1 MLAAIA
7 TALASPALAQP
18 NSPVDAGSNQS
29 DGAAN
34 AGRSPSIL
42 VRDVSTDQ
50 PDGSKDSIEPDTLG
64 SVEASAAQTSSQ
76 PEEGQPAFLQ
86 GSVNQVSIGD
96 ILVVVRREDL
106 LVKVADLETG
116 GVHVPEGKREKRG
129 TDLFVSLR
137 SLAPKI
143 TYAFDESNL
152 NLAITADPSFFGAN
166 VLDLRP
172 KRPEGIIYDTS
183 PSMFAN
189 YSVSLYDLQSPG
201 DFGWNGYGE
210 AGLSVRG
217 ELLYGSAQHLPDGT
231 WARVLTNL
239 TFDWR
244 DKLTRIIAGDST
256 ATSDVLGGGLVM
268 GGLSVTRTFALDPYF
283 IMLPSTQLGGTVLT
297 PSTVDVYVN
306 GQLVRR
312 ETLAP
317 GQFNLQNVPLTTGS
331 GDTRVVIRDAFGGER
346 IMSSA
351 YYLAL
356 GTLAKGLS
364 DFSYNL
370 GFRRNGIG
378 TESWNY
384 GEPALLFRHRVGV
397 TDWLTLGGRIE
408 GTAHTLS
415 GGPSAAARLP
425 VGELAVVLAV
435 SDTNQA
441 RTTSGVTEALTYP
454 AGPGVAALLS
464 YSYVGRPLNLQ
475 AGARV
480 QSDRYINLSM
490 PLEMDRQRFDLT
502 ATTAVALGKVALMS
516 LQYEGANWRDRGWT
530 NRIMLLA
537 SRTITR
543 KLYAFVNLGNTFQH
557 GSPVEYDTFA
567 GLAYSLGDRTTA
579 STTRSDRW
587 GGAGR
592 SGTSHVDVQHSLPIG
607 PGYGYRVVAEAGDNA
622 VEEATAQYQGAHGRI
637 DADYRH
643 DGLTTN
649 DRGHATLTGTGG
661 IVLIH
666 RDIFFTRPVQDS
678 YALINVPG
686 LPGVHGMLSNQV
698 IGTTNQN
705 GNLLLPNLL
714 SYYGN
719 RVGIDYKDVPLE
731 YNIGATEMTIAPPYR
746 GGAVIG
752 FPIRRV
758 QSVSGL
764 VVIEESGA
772 ATVPG
777 YGQLTVQVEGKPV
790 DSPLDEAGNFYL
802 ENVPPGAYS
811 AEVQY
816 ATGIC
821 RFPLVVATGVTALIN
836 VGTVHCTVAGKE
848 SP

>member
-1 MLAAIA
+1 MIAAIA
-7 TALASPALAQP
+7 TALATPTLAQA
-18 NSPVDAGSNQS
+18 NGPVDAGSAQIDS
-29 DGAAN
+29 EAD
-34 AGRSPSIL
+34 AGKAPSPPTADASPRPL
-42 VRDVSTDQ
+42 
-50 PDGSKDSIEPDTLG
+50 DGSEAGFEPDALE
-64 SVEASAAQTSSQ
+64 SAEAGLAQVVSQ
-76 PEEGQPAFLQ
+76 AEEGQPAFLRCT
-86 GSVNQVSIGD
+86 VNQVNIGD
-96 ILVVVRREDL
+96 VLVVVRPRDI
-106 LVKVADLETG
+106 LVKLVDLESG
-116 GVHVPEGKREKRG
+116 GVHVQDGKREKRG
-129 TDLFVSLR
+129 EDLFVSLR

-143 TYAFDESNL
+143 TYAFDEANL
-152 NLAITADPSFFGAN
+152 NLTITADPSLFGAC

-189 YSVSLYDLQSPG
+189 YSVSLYELQSPS

-210 AGLSVRG
+210 AGISVRG
-217 ELLYGSAQHLPDGT
+217 QLLYGSAQHLPDGT
-231 WARVLTNL
+231 WARMLTNL

-244 DKLTRIIAGDST
+244 DKLTRIIVGDST

-297 PSTVDVYVN
+297 PSTVEVYVN

-312 ETLAP
+312 DTLAP

-346 IMSSA
+346 TMSSP

-370 GFRRNGIG
+370 GLRRNGLG

-384 GEPALLFRHRVGV
+384 GGPAMLFRHRYGI

-425 VGELAVVLAV
+425 VGEVAVVVAV

-441 RTTSGVTEALTYP
+441 RTTSGGTEILTYP

-475 AGARV
+475 VGARV
-480 QSDRYINLSM
+480 QSDRYINLSL
-490 PLEMDRQRFDLT
+490 PLELDRQHFDLT
-502 ATTAVALGKVALMS
+502 ATTAIVLGKAAMVS
-516 LQYEGANWRDRGWT
+516 LQYEGADWRDKGWT
-530 NRIMLLA
+530 NRTMLLA
-537 SRTITR
+537 NRTLTR
-543 KLYAFVNLGNTFQH
+543 KLYAFVTLGNTFQR
-557 GSPVEYDTFA
+557 GAPVEYDTFA
-567 GLAYSLGDRTTA
+567 GLAYSVGDRTTA
-579 STTRSDRW
+579 SATRSDRW
-587 GGAGR
+587 GGDGR
-592 SGTSHVDVQHSLPIG
+592 AGTSHVDVQHSLPIG
-607 PGYGYRVVAEAGDNA
+607 PGYGYRIVAEAGDNA

-643 DGLTTN
+643 DGLTAN

-686 LPGVHGMLSNQV
+686 LPGVHGTLSNQV

-705 GNLLLPNLL
+705 GNLLIPNLL

-719 RVGIDYKDVPLE
+719 RIGIDDKDIPLE
-731 YNIGATEMTIAPPYR
+731 YNIGATEITIAPPYR
-746 GGAVIG
+746 GGAVVS

-758 QSVSGL
+758 QSVSGT
-764 VVIEESGA
+764 VVVEVGGA
-772 ATVPG
+772 VIVPA
-777 YGQLTVQVEGKPV
+777 YGQLTVQVEGKSV

-802 ENVPPGAYS
+802 ENVPPASYL

-816 ATGIC
+816 ATGLC
-821 RFPLVVATGVTALIN
+821 RFSLVVSAGATALVN
-836 VGTVHCTVAGKE
+836 VGTVRCIVPGKE
-848 SP
+848 QP